1 MEIFLA
7 TDIWNQTSYHGWNSH
22 TKNKIGHLVPCP
34 FWILAR
40 LTFVCFFI
48 ICNHKQIIE
57 QKLRYLLRLKWSLCK
72 QNLERQVLKKFG
84 KNVSLEIK
92 RFLCDCFDLNG
103 LFRCHT
109 DIYIDYH
116 SLHILSKMYLNII
129 RSQDVWIRYEKIPLK
144 TTLITER

>member
-48 ICNHKQIIE
+48 ICNHKQIID

-72 QNLERQVLKKFG
+72 QNLERRVLKKFG

-103 LFRCHT
+103 LFLCHT
-109 DIYIDYH
+109 DIYWLSFFTYTFKNVFQTTCSNTIRN
-116 SLHILSKMYLNII
+116 LCILLRFMSF
-129 RSQDVWIRYEKIPLK
+129 DG
-144 TTLITER
+144 